1 VAARNVEVDGDEP
14 DGADYDVDYDE
25 IYRDTADSGGPPW
38 DIGGPQPA
46 LAKVLDDRV
55 KGPKV
60 LDIGCGAGDLA
71 IALARRGYEVTAVD
85 ISRVAIDMARAKAA
99 AEGLT
104 VHFEVQ
110 DATDLSLPSAPF
122 DSVFDSGLLHSL
134 NRRGRGEV
142 DAYLA
147 LLPGLAAPGATVF
160 VLAISLEE
168 GQGWGVTEEFL
179 RASFSEPE
187 WVDTEVEEIDVV
199 AELDGREFVLR
210 GFLLRTIRA

>member
-1 VAARNVEVDGDEP
+1 VTARDAGGVGEQP
-14 DGADYDVDYDE
+14 DDIDYDE

-46 LAKVLDDRV
+46 LAKVLDDGV

-60 LDIGCGAGDLA
+60 LDIGCGTGDLA

-85 ISRVAIDMARAKAA
+85 ISRVAIDRARAKAA

-110 DATDLSLPSAPF
+110 DATALSLPTAPF

-134 NRRGRGEV
+134 NRRSRREV
-142 DAYLA
+142 DDYLA
-147 LLPGLAAPGATVF
+147 QLPGLAAPGATVF
-160 VLAISLEE
+160 VLAISLEASE
-168 GQGWGVTEEFL
+168 GWGLTEEFL
-179 RASFSEPE
+179 RAAFREPQ
-187 WVDTEVEEIDVV
+187 WVDTEVEGIEV
-199 AELDGREFVLR
+199 AAEPGGQELSLAGYV
-210 GFLLRTIRA
+210 LRTIRAVAA